1 MIELIGVEKS
11 YRTRHGLKPVIQKTS
26 MAFYRGTSTAILG
39 VNGAGKSTLVRLIGG
54 VERPDQGRIVKTVTV
69 SSPLGLSGSF
79 NGAMTGAENL
89 KFVCRIYGLDVTDTT
104 DFVRGFSELGPY
116 FYEPINTYSS
126 GMRARLMFGLNMALD
141 FQVYLID
148 EGLSVG
154 DAAFRRK
161 CQDAFEERRARSDV
175 IMTSHSMST
184 IRDFCDAAV
193 VVDEGAVVPFQDLD
207 AAEEYYMDIVARK
220 EAA

>member
-1 MIELIGVEKS
+1 MIELIGVEKT
-11 YRTRHGLKPVIQKTS
+11 YRTRHGPKPVIRSTS

-39 VNGAGKSTLVRLIGG
+39 INGAGKSTLVRLIGG
-54 VERPDQGRIVKTVTV
+54 IERPDQGRIIKTVTV
-69 SSPLGLSGSF
+69 SSPMGLSGSF
-79 NGAMTGAENL
+79 TGTMTGAENL
-89 KFVCRIYGLDVTDTT
+89 KFVCRIYGLDIAETT
-104 DFVRGFSELGPY
+104 DFVRSFSELGPY

-184 IRDFCDAAV
+184 IRDFCNAAV